1 MLIQAALNGSRTH
14 DENPAVPISPAELA
28 ASAKDAVGAGAR
40 ELHFH
45 VRAADGRETVS
56 ARDVSAAVTAVRA
69 AVPGIPFGV
78 SSGLWILPDA
88 ARRHIAVA
96 GWNVLPD
103 FASVNFKEEGADE
116 LAKLILSR
124 GMGIEAGF
132 TDLRGVDVFL
142 ESGLAPRCLR
152 VLLEPLDPDFEAAL
166 QTVASIEAALDRGGV
181 KIPRLL
187 HGFNQTAWDVIDAAV
202 ARGYDTRI
210 GFEDILTLP
219 NGTPAPSNAALVF
232 EAFRRTKR

>member
-1 MLIQAALNGSRTH
+1 MLIQAALNGSRTQ
-14 DENPAVPISPAELA
+14 DENPAVPISPAEIA
-28 ASAKDAVGAGAR
+28 ASANGAVAAGAR

-45 VRAADGRETVS
+45 VRAADGRESV
-56 ARDVSAAVTAVRA
+56 APVDVAAAVSAVRA
-69 AVPGIPFGV
+69 AASGIRFGV
-78 SSGLWILPDA
+78 STGLWILPDA
-88 ARRHIAVA
+88 AKRHIAVA

-103 FASVNFKEEGADE
+103 YASVNIKEEGAVE
-116 LAKLILSR
+116 LAKVILSR

-152 VLLEPLDPDFEAAL
+152 VLLEPLEEDFEAAL
-166 QTVASIEAALDRGGV
+166 QTVAAIESALDRGGV
-181 KIPRLL
+181 KISRLL

-210 GFEDILTLP
+210 GFEDILALP
-219 NGTPAPSNAALVF
+219 NGTPAPSNASLISAAL
-232 EAFRRTKR
+232 RRTKK

>member
-28 ASAKDAVGAGAR
+28 ASAKDAIAAGAG

-45 VRAADGRETVS
+45 VRAADGRESVAS
-56 ARDVSAAVTAVRA
+56 ADVAATVTALRA
-69 AVPGIPFGV
+69 LVPRIPFGV
-78 SSGLWILPDA
+78 STGLWILPDA
-88 ARRHIAVA
+88 AKRHIAVA

-103 FASVNFKEEGADE
+103 YASVNFKEEGAVE
-116 LAKLILSR
+116 LAQLILSR

-132 TDLRGVDVFL
+132 TDLRGIEVFL

-152 VLLEPLDPDFEAAL
+152 ILLEPQEPDFEAAL
-166 QTVASIEAALDRGGV
+166 QTVAAIESALDRGGIR
-181 KIPRLL
+181 IPRLL
-187 HGFNQTAWDVIDAAV
+187 HGFNESAWAVIEAAV
-202 ARGYDTRI
+202 ARGYDTRV

-219 NGTPAPSNAALVF
+219 NGMPAPSNAALVS
-232 EAFRRTKR
+232 EAIRRTKK